1 MQLDVAFNI
10 GVKLST
16 AFEDRGSSLVLD
28 VVRVLDLGL
37 ALPVLE
43 EGVVND
49 AGRGVDV
56 IIDDVDHRVLLIL
69 GLLPA
74 IEGLHAVADGSGD
87 DLHAVADPP

>member
-1 MQLDVAFNI
+1 MIGARVVLSVFFVFECAVVDDDALAGMQLDVVVNI
-10 GVKLST
+10 
-16 AFEDRGSSLVLD
+16 
-28 VVRVLDLGL
+28 
-37 ALPVLE
+37 
-43 EGVVND
+43 GVVND

-56 IIDDVDHRVLLIL
+56 IIDDVDHRVSLIR